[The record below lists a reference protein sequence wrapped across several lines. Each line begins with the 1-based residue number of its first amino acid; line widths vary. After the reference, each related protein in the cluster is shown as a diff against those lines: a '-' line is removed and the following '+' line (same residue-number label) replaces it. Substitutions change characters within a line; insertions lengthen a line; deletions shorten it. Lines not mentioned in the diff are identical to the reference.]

1 MSHSLRNQWVAVCLF
16 GLLTAPLTGCMNN
29 GFVPRTT
36 HRQSQY
42 RAQQLWGQNRS
53 MAQETDQNRRTL
65 GQLQQQNDQLKGN
78 LSVANERIKN
88 LNDERVQMAER
99 FKNAGR
105 SNPLSGEANARF
117 EDLVKRFPGIE
128 FDRNTGVAKL
138 DSDLLFES
146 GSDEIR
152 PQADAAL
159 RAVSSILN
167 DGATKQLR
175 IQIVGHTD
183 DRPIVKASTKAKHP
197 TNWHLS
203 TNRANSVLLALKKNK
218 VDERRMRAAGAAMY
232 ESVTNSKDPNAKAK
246 NRRVEIY
253 ILAPDAK
260 DVAAWEQPR
269 S

>member
-1 MSHSLRNQWVAVCLF
+1 M
-16 GLLTAPLTGCMNN
+16 TA
-29 GFVPRTT
+29 
-36 HRQSQY
+36 
-42 RAQQLWGQNRS
+42 
-53 MAQETDQNRRTL
+53 D
-65 GQLQQQNDQLKGN
+65 
-78 LSVANERIKN
+78 LS
-88 LNDERVQMAER
+88 
-99 FKNAGR
+99 
-105 SNPLSGEANARF
+105 
-117 EDLVKRFPGIE
+117 E

-159 RAVSSILN
+159 RAVSNILN
-167 DGATKQLR
+167 EGATKQLR

-218 VDERRMRAAGAAMY
+218 VDERRMRAAGASMY
-232 ESVTNSKDPNAKAK
+232 ESVTSSKDPKVRAK

>member
-1 MSHSLRNQWVAVCLF
+1 MSQILRNRWAAWCLF

-42 RAQQLWGQNRS
+42 RSQQLWGQNKSMSQS
-53 MAQETDQNRRTL
+53 MA
-65 GQLQQQNDQLKGN
+65 QLQQQNDQLKGN
-78 LSVANERIKN
+78 LNVANERIKN
-88 LNDERVQMAER
+88 LNEERAQLAER
-99 FKNAGR
+99 FRNAGR
-105 SNPLSGEANARF
+105 SSSPLSDEANSRF
-117 EDLVKRFPGIE
+117 EDLVRRYPGIE

-159 RAVSSILN
+159 KAVSALLN
-167 DGATKQLR
+167 EGATKQLR

-218 VDERRMRAAGAAMY
+218 VDERRMRAAGASMY
-232 ESVTNSKDPNAKAK
+232 ESVTNSKDPKAKAK

>member
-1 MSHSLRNQWVAVCLF
+1 MQ
-16 GLLTAPLTGCMNN
+16 N

-42 RAQQLWGQNRS
+42 RSQQLWGQNKSMSQS
-53 MAQETDQNRRTL
+53 MA
-65 GQLQQQNDQLKGN
+65 QLQQQNDQLRGN
-78 LSVANERIKN
+78 LNVANERINN
-88 LNDERVQMAER
+88 LNKERAELAER
-99 FKNAGR
+99 FRNAGR
-105 SNPLSGEANARF
+105 SSPLSDDANARL
-117 EDLVKRFPGIE
+117 ERLAREFPGIE

-159 RAVSSILN
+159 RAVANVLN
-167 DGATKQLR
+167 EGATKQLR

-203 TNRANSVLLALKKNK
+203 TNRANAVLLALKKNK
-218 VDERRMRAAGAAMY
+218 VDERRMRAAGASMY
-232 ESVTNSKDPNAKAK
+232 ESVTSSKDPQAKAK

-269 S
+269 N

>member
-1 MSHSLRNQWVAVCLF
+1 MSQIFRSRWAVWCLF
-16 GLLTAPLTGCMNN
+16 GLLTAPLTGCMHN
-29 GFVPRTT
+29 GFVPSTT

-42 RAQQLWGQNRS
+42 RSQQLWGQNKSMSQS
-53 MAQETDQNRRTL
+53 MAQLQQEN
-65 GQLQQQNDQLKGN
+65 GQLRSN

-88 LNDERVQMAER
+88 LNDERAQMAER

-105 SNPLSGEANARF
+105 SNPLDADANARF
-117 EDLVKRFPGIE
+117 SELARRYGIE
-128 FDRNTGVAKL
+128 FDPNTGVAKL

-146 GSDEIR
+146 GSDELK
-152 PQADAAL
+152 PQADATL
-159 RAVSSILN
+159 KAVADELN
-167 DGATKQLR
+167 KGATRQLR
-175 IQIVGHTD
+175 VQIVGHTD
-183 DRPIVKASTKAKHP
+183 DRPIAKAGTKSRHP

-203 TNRANSVLLALKKNK
+203 TNRANSVLLALKKHK
-218 VDERRMRAAGAAMY
+218 VDERRMRAAGASMF
-232 ESVTNSKDPNAKAK
+232 ESVADNKDPKARAK

>member
-1 MSHSLRNQWVAVCLF
+1 MSQYLWTRWAAWCLF
-16 GLLTAPLTGCMNN
+16 GLIAAPLTGCSHN

-42 RAQQLWGQNRS
+42 RAQQLWGQNRN
-53 MAQETDQNRRTL
+53 MAQETEQYRRTL
-65 GQLQQQNDQLKGN
+65 GQLQQQNEQLKNN
-78 LSVANERIKN
+78 LNIANDRIKN
-88 LNDERVQMAER
+88 LNDERAQLADR
-99 FKNAGR
+99 FKNAGQ
-105 SNPLSGEANARF
+105 SNPLSEEANARF
-117 EDLVKRFPGIE
+117 ERLVREFPGIE

-159 RAVSSILN
+159 RAVSGLLN
-167 DGATKQLR
+167 EGSTRQLR

-183 DRPIVKASTKAKHP
+183 DRPIAKPGTKTRHP

-218 VDERRMRAAGAAMY
+218 VDERRMRAAGASMF
-232 ESVTNSKDPNAKAK
+232 ESVADNKDPKARAK

>member
-1 MSHSLRNQWVAVCLF
+1 MSIFLRSRWAVWCLF
-16 GLLTAPLTGCMNN
+16 GLLTAPLTGCMHN

-36 HRQSQY
+36 LRQNQA
-42 RAQQLWGQNRS
+42 RGNQLWAQNKS
-53 MAQETDQNRRTL
+53 MSQSMD
-65 GQLQQQNDQLKGN
+65 QLQQQNEQLRGN
-78 LSVANERIKN
+78 LNVANDRIKN
-88 LNDERVQMAER
+88 LNEERAQLAER

-105 SNPLSGEANARF
+105 SSPLTEDANARF
-117 EDLVKRFPGIE
+117 EKAVRDFPGIE

-152 PQADAAL
+152 PQAEAAL

-167 DGATKQLR
+167 DGPTRQLR

-232 ESVTNSKDPNAKAK
+232 ESVTDSKDPKVKAK

>member
-1 MSHSLRNQWVAVCLF
+1 MSQILRNRWVAWCLF
-16 GLLTAPLTGCMNN
+16 GLVTTPLTGCMHN

-42 RAQQLWGQNRS
+42 RSQQLWGQNKS
-53 MAQETDQNRRTL
+53 MSQSLA
-65 GQLQQQNDQLKGN
+65 QLQQQNDQLRGN
-78 LSVANERIKN
+78 LNVANERIKN
-88 LNDERVQMAER
+88 LNEERAQLAER
-99 FKNAGR
+99 FRNAGR
-105 SNPLSGEANARF
+105 SNPLDADANARF
-117 EDLVKRFPGIE
+117 EELQRRFPGIE

-152 PQADAAL
+152 PQANDAL
-159 RAVSSILN
+159 RAVANVLN

-203 TNRANSVLLALKKNK
+203 TNRANSVLLALKKNH
-218 VDERRMRAAGAAMY
+218 VDERRMRAAGASMY
-232 ESVTNSKDPNAKAK
+232 ESVTSSKDPKAKAK